1 MFSNM
6 RIGARLALGFALV
19 LIITFVIGIVGIYN
33 ATRFADHAG
42 SLANN
47 TKGAVY
53 LADAQSALWQLRYG
67 FPQFMTLTSAE
78 ERKRVTDDE
87 PRLYMEIES
96 KLTMFERDQRTDEEI
111 AVNKELRGIYQQYIE
126 ARPKWFQLY
135 GEGKAEEAAEW
146 QARTTTP
153 YGAGTVNAFAKMM
166 DMQRKTSEMVEKDV
180 LAQIEATRNVL
191 VVLLVLAL
199 AVGAAI
205 AYWITRSIVAP
216 LGFAVSVAK
225 RVATGDLTGRVEV
238 RSGDETGQLMAA
250 LAKMRDGLAET
261 VNMIRRAAESVGSA
275 SKEIAAGNAELSSRT
290 EEQASSLEETA
301 SSMEQLTATV
311 KQNADNAKQA
321 NQLAIGA
328 TGVAGQGGKAM
339 GGVID
344 TMGGISAA
352 SKKIADIITV
362 IDGIAFQTNILA
374 LNAAVEAARAGEQGR
389 GFAVVAS
396 EVRSLAQRSAAAAKE
411 IKGLIQSSVER
422 IEEGTKLVE
431 GAGKTMG
438 EIVASV
444 KRVAEIISEIAA
456 ASQEQLS
463 GIEQVGNAV
472 TQMDRVTQQNAALVE
487 ESAAA
492 AENMSG
498 QADELV
504 KTVAQFVLEDTRH
517 RVADQ
522 NATGRGAE
530 PPAALQ
536 AAGARALEQAR
547 TSAAAL
553 PGHAPGAKRLA
564 SRAPAAKE
572 SLGGRSVKTGD
583 RHDGDGEWKEF

>member
-1 MFSNM
+1 MFSNL
-6 RIGARLALGFALV
+6 RIGARLALGFGLV
-19 LIITFVIGIVGIYN
+19 LVITFVIGIVGIYN
-33 ATRFADHAG
+33 ATRFASHAG
-42 SLANN
+42 SLASN

-67 FPQFMTLTSAE
+67 IPQFLTSPD
-78 ERKRVTDDE
+78 ERKQITDDE
-87 PRLYMEIES
+87 SRLYMEIES
-96 KLTMFERDQRTDEEI
+96 RLTVFERDQHTPEEV
-111 AVNKELRGIYQQYIE
+111 AANKELRGIYQQYVDS
-126 ARPKWFQLY
+126 RPRWFQLY
-135 GEGKAEEAAEW
+135 GEGKFEEAAEW
-146 QARTTTP
+146 RSRTTTP
-153 YGAGTVNAFAKMM
+153 YGAGTVSAFAKIME
-166 DMQRKTSEMVEKDV
+166 MQRKTSEKVEKDV
-180 LAQIEATRNVL
+180 LAQLEATRNVL
-191 VVLLVLAL
+191 FVLLVLAL

-205 AYWITRSIVAP
+205 AYSITRSIVAP

-225 RVATGDLTGRVEV
+225 RVATGDLTGRVEA
-238 RSGDETGQLMAA
+238 RSADETGQLMAA

-261 VNMIRRAAESVGSA
+261 VNMIRRAAEAVGSA

-339 GGVID
+339 GGVIN
-344 TMGGISAA
+344 TMGGISEA
-352 SKKIADIITV
+352 SRRIADIITV

-422 IEEGTKLVE
+422 VEEGTKLVE
-431 GAGKTMG
+431 GAGKTME

-498 QADELV
+498 QAEELV
-504 KTVAQFVLEDTRH
+504 KTVAQFALEDMRH
-517 RVADQ
+517 RAADPG
-522 NATGRGAE
+522 ATGRRAE
-530 PPAALQ
+530 THAALQ
-536 AAGARALEQAR
+536 TTSGAALER
-547 TSAAAL
+547 KTRGAAAF
-553 PGHAPGAKRLA
+553 PDHAPGARRLP
-564 SRAPAAKE
+564 SRTPVAKGPE
-572 SLGGRSVKTGD
+572 SLKGVKAGD

>member
-6 RIGARLALGFALV
+6 RIGARLGLGFGLV
-19 LIITFVIGIVGIYN
+19 LIVTFVIGVVGIYN
-33 ATRFADHAG
+33 ATRFAGHAA
-42 SLANN
+42 SLASN
-47 TKGAVY
+47 TKGAVH

-67 FPQFMTLTSAE
+67 FLQFMTLTSPE
-78 ERKRVTDDE
+78 ERKQITSE
-87 PRLYMEIES
+87 EAGLYLQIES
-96 KLTMFERDQRTDEEI
+96 KLTTIELGQRTPEEI
-111 AVNKELRGIYQQYIE
+111 AVAGELRKAYQQYIE

-135 GEGKAEEAAEW
+135 GEGKVEEAQEW
-146 QARTTTP
+146 RSRTTTP
-153 YGAGTVNAFAKMM
+153 YGTATLSAFAKMM
-166 DMQRKTSEMVEKDV
+166 DMQRKTSERVEKDV
-180 LAQIEATRNVL
+180 LAQIEATRSAL
-191 VVLLVLAL
+191 ILLLGLAL
-199 AVGAAI
+199 AAGAAI

-225 RVATGDLTGRVEV
+225 RVATGDLSVSVEV
-238 RSGDETGQLMAA
+238 RSRDETGQLVAA
-250 LAKMRDGLAET
+250 LARMRDGLAET
-261 VNMIRRAAESVGSA
+261 VNMIRRAAEAVGSA

-311 KQNADNAKQA
+311 KQNANNAKQA

-344 TMGGISAA
+344 TMGGISEA
-352 SKKIADIITV
+352 SRKIADIIAV

-396 EVRSLAQRSAAAAKE
+396 EVRSLAQRSSAAAKE
-411 IKGLIQSSVER
+411 IKGLIQNSVER
-422 IEEGTKLVE
+422 VEEGRKLVE
-431 GAGKTMG
+431 GAGKTME

-444 KRVAEIISEIAA
+444 HRVAEIISEIAA

-492 AENMSG
+492 AQNMSG

-504 KTVAQFVLEDTRH
+504 KTVAQFRLADKLHQPAEYGAAPRAEAQPTLHAASAQVLDRPS
-517 RVADQ
+517 
-522 NATGRGAE
+522 GR
-530 PPAALQ
+530 
-536 AAGARALEQAR
+536 
-547 TSAAAL
+547 AAAL
-553 PGHAPGAKRLA
+553 PGHASSARRIAPR
-564 SRAPAAKE
+564 PAAAKPSE
-572 SLGGRSVKTGD
+572 AGRT
-583 RHDGDGEWKEF
+583 REGDGEWKEF

>member
-6 RIGARLALGFALV
+6 RIGARLALGFGLV
-19 LIITFVIGIVGIYN
+19 LVITFLIGIVGIYN

-42 SLANN
+42 SLASNI
-47 TKGAVY
+47 KGAVY
-53 LADAQSALWQLRYG
+53 LADAQSALWQLRHG
-67 FPQFMTLTSAE
+67 FMQFMTLTSPE
-78 ERKRVTDDE
+78 ERKQITDDE
-87 PRLYMEIES
+87 SRLYMEIES
-96 KLTMFERDQRTDEEI
+96 RLTVFERDQRTPEEV
-111 AVNKELRGIYQQYIE
+111 AVNKELRSVYQQYIE
-126 ARPKWFQLY
+126 ARPRWFQLY
-135 GEGKAEEAAEW
+135 GEGKIEEAQEW
-146 QARTTTP
+146 RSRTTTP
-153 YGAGTVNAFAKMM
+153 YGAGTVSAFAKLIEV
-166 DMQRKTSEMVEKDV
+166 QRRTSDKVEKD
-180 LAQIEATRNVL
+180 AIEQIKATRNVL

-225 RVATGDLTGRVEV
+225 RVATGDLTGRVEA

-328 TGVAGQGGKAM
+328 SGVAGQGGKAM
-339 GGVID
+339 GGVIN
-344 TMGGISAA
+344 TMGGISEA

-422 IEEGTKLVE
+422 VEEGTKLVE
-431 GAGKTMG
+431 GAGKTME

-498 QADELV
+498 QAEELV
-504 KTVAQFVLEDTRH
+504 KTVAQFALEDMRH
-517 RVADQ
+517 RTANQ
-522 NATGRGAE
+522 SAAGRRAE
-530 PPAALQ
+530 PHAAPQ
-536 AAGARALEQAR
+536 AAGARALERAG

-553 PGHAPGAKRLA
+553 PSHATGAKRLA
-564 SRAPAAKE
+564 SRTPAAKE
-572 SLGGRSVKTGD
+572 TEEGRGAKTGD

>member
-6 RIGARLALGFALV
+6 RIGARLALGFGLV
-19 LIITFVIGIVGIYN
+19 LIITFLIGIVGIYN
-33 ATRFADHAG
+33 ATRFTDQAG
-42 SLANN
+42 SLAGN

-67 FPQFMTLTSAE
+67 IPQFLTSPE
-78 ERKRVTDDE
+78 ERKQITDDE
-87 PRLYMEIES
+87 SRLYMEIES
-96 KLTMFERDQRTDEEI
+96 RLTVFEQDQRTPEEV
-111 AVNKELRGIYQQYIE
+111 AVNKELRSIYQQYID

-135 GEGKAEEAAEW
+135 GEGKFEEAAEW
-146 QARTTTP
+146 RGRTTTP
-153 YGAGTVNAFAKMM
+153 YGAGTVNAFAKLIQV
-166 DMQRKTSEMVEKDV
+166 QRKTSDKVEKD
-180 LAQIEATRNVL
+180 AIEQIKATRNVL
-191 VVLLVLAL
+191 IALLCAAMV
-199 AVGAAI
+199 VGAAI

-225 RVATGDLTGRVEV
+225 RVATGDLTGRVEA
-238 RSGDETGQLMAA
+238 RSEDETGQLMAA

-321 NQLAIGA
+321 NKLAIGA
-328 TGVAGQGGKAM
+328 SGVAGEGGKAM
-339 GGVID
+339 GGVIN
-344 TMGGISAA
+344 TMGGISEA
-352 SKKIADIITV
+352 SKKIADIIAV

-411 IKGLIQSSVER
+411 IKGLIQNSAER
-422 IEEGTKLVE
+422 VEEGTKLVE
-431 GAGKTMG
+431 SAGKTME
-438 EIVASV
+438 EIVVSV
-444 KRVAEIISEIAA
+444 KRVTEIISEIAA

-498 QADELV
+498 QAEELV
-504 KTVAQFVLEDTRH
+504 DTVAQFTLEDMSH
-517 RVADQ
+517 RADPS
-522 NATGRGAE
+522 AAGRRAQTH
-530 PPAALQ
+530 AALRAANAPALDRTAARAPALPSH
-536 AAGARALEQAR
+536 AAGA
-547 TSAAAL
+547 
-553 PGHAPGAKRLA
+553 KKLA
-564 SRAPAAKE
+564 SRTPAAKE
-572 SLGGRSVKTGD
+572 AEGGRGVKTGD

>member
-6 RIGARLALGFALV
+6 RIGARLALGFGLV
-19 LIITFVIGIVGIYN
+19 LIITFLIGIVAIYN

-42 SLANN
+42 SLASN

-67 FPQFMTLTSAE
+67 FPQFMTLTSPE

-96 KLTMFERDQRTDEEI
+96 KLTMFERDQRTPEEI
-111 AVNKELRGIYQQYIE
+111 AVNKELRSIYQQYIE
-126 ARPKWFQLY
+126 ARPRWFQLY
-135 GEGKAEEAAEW
+135 GEGKIEEAQEW
-146 QARTTTP
+146 RSRTTTP
-153 YGAGTVNAFAKMM
+153 YGTGTLDAFAKMM
-166 DMQRKTSEMVEKDV
+166 DIQRKTSEKVEKDV
-180 LAQIEATRNVL
+180 IEQIEATRNVL

-216 LGFAVSVAK
+216 LGFAVGVAK
-225 RVATGDLTGRVEV
+225 RVATGDLTGRVEA

-339 GGVID
+339 GGVIN
-344 TMGGISAA
+344 TMGGISEA
-352 SKKIADIITV
+352 SKKIADIISV
-362 IDGIAFQTNILA
+362 IDSIAFQTNILA

-411 IKGLIQSSVER
+411 IKGLFQSSVER
-422 IEEGTKLVE
+422 VEEGTKLVE
-431 GAGKTMG
+431 GAGKTME
-438 EIVASV
+438 EIVTSV
-444 KRVAEIISEIAA
+444 KRVAEIVSEIAA

-498 QADELV
+498 QAEELV
-504 KTVAQFVLEDTRH
+504 KTVAQFALEDIGH

-522 NATGRGAE
+522 SATVRRAE
-530 PPAALQ
+530 PHAALQ
-536 AAGARALEQAR
+536 AAGARTLERAGTR
-547 TSAAAL
+547 AAAL
-553 PGHAPGAKRLA
+553 PSHAPGAKRLA
-564 SRAPAAKE
+564 SRTPAAKE
-572 SLGGRSVKTGD
+572 AEGGRGVKTGD

>member
-6 RIGARLALGFALV
+6 KIGARLALGFGLV
-19 LIITFVIGIVGIYN
+19 LVITFMIGIVGIYN

-42 SLANN
+42 SLASN

-67 FPQFMTLTSAE
+67 IPQFLTSPE
-78 ERKRVTDDE
+78 ERKQITDDE
-87 PRLYMEIES
+87 SRLYMEIES
-96 KLTMFERDQRTDEEI
+96 RLTVFERDQRTPEEVE
-111 AVNKELRGIYQQYIE
+111 VNKELRGMYQKYID
-126 ARPKWFQLY
+126 ARPRWFQLY
-135 GEGKAEEAAEW
+135 GQGKFEEAAEW
-146 QARTTTP
+146 LSRTATP
-153 YGAGTVNAFAKMM
+153 YGAGTVTAFAKLI
-166 DMQRKTSEMVEKDV
+166 DVQRKTSDKVEKD
-180 LAQIEATRNVL
+180 AIEQIKATRNVL
-191 VVLLVLAL
+191 IVLLAAAM
-199 AVGAAI
+199 AVGVAI

-225 RVATGDLTGRVEV
+225 RVATGDLTGRVEA

-261 VNMIRRAAESVGSA
+261 VNMIRRSAESVGSA

-328 TGVAGQGGKAM
+328 SGVAGQGGKAM
-339 GGVID
+339 GGVIN
-344 TMGGISAA
+344 TMGGISEA

-362 IDGIAFQTNILA
+362 IDSIAFQTNILA

-422 IEEGTKLVE
+422 VEEGTKLVE
-431 GAGKTMG
+431 GAGRTME

-498 QADELV
+498 QAEELV
-504 KTVAQFVLEDTRH
+504 KTVAQFALEDMKH

-522 NATGRGAE
+522 SGAGLRSEPQALRATSA
-530 PPAALQ
+530 PALPR
-536 AAGARALEQAR
+536 AG

-553 PGHAPGAKRLA
+553 PGHAPGARRLA
-564 SRAPAAKE
+564 SRTPPAKE
-572 SLGGRSVKTGD
+572 VEGGRGVKTGD
-583 RHDGDGEWKEF
+583 RHNGDGEWKEF